1 LFPSYHKVEALG
13 TVVPPTAHPVD
24 PPERYTPRK
33 NVGVASGK
41 TDGAFVQLMDPPF
54 HLRTVGSNG
63 VPPPVPTAH
72 PSESLT
78 MKTESSCRVFGE
90 VVVLQIESDT
100 VPQFAKQKVATPDLP
115 TAQTFPPE
123 VAKVTESRPEVVV
136 VVPEDAI

>member
-1 LFPSYHKVEALG
+1 
-13 TVVPPTAHPVD
+13 VD
-24 PPERYTPRK
+24 PLERYTPSRI
-33 NVGVASGK
+33 VGVTSGK
-41 TDGAFVQLMDPPF
+41 TRGAFVQLMEPPS
-54 HLRTVGSNG
+54 HLRTVGSFEALG
-63 VPPPVPTAH
+63 APTAH

-78 MKTESSCRVFGE
+78 MKTELRSRVFGE

-123 VAKVTESRPEVVV
+123 VAKVTESRPDIEA